1 MTSDFLIDSFA
12 WIEYFRGTKEGE
24 KVKRLLENFRC
35 FTHTVVIAELSD
47 KYSREN
53 YSFWSQ
59 DLQFISE
66 NSVLLNLDMQ
76 TASEAGKIK
85 QLVRKKYKNK
95 FGLVDAIILAT
106 AKKMNAKVVTGDKH
120 FKPLENVEFL

>member
-35 FTHTVVIAELSD
+35 FTPTVVIAELSD